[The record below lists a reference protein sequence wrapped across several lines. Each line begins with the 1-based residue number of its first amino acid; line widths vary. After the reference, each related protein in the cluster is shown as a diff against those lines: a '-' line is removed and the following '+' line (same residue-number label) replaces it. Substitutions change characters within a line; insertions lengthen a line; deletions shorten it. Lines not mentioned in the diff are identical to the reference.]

1 MLLSD
6 FFTVL
11 STGELGGVV
20 LGNRNGTGIAVED
33 YSTVV
38 SHINLGLT
46 ALHTRLLLREEE
58 VFVKEYDNIQLYY
71 LLPQYAISNTA
82 STEPYKYIVDSVFQP
97 FQGNVLKIEQVFNE
111 IGLDLPI
118 NDPNNR
124 MSVHTPQYNCL
135 QIPFAYATN
144 AVSVIYR
151 ANHPRIVVG
160 AGFDPAQVTL
170 EIPDQVV
177 EALACYV
184 GARAFIGNA
193 ADNGK
198 NDVNLHLTRFEQL
211 VQQLEQAD
219 LLNSNGGTNLKLRDN
234 GWV

>member
-11 STGELGGVV
+11 STGELSGVV
-20 LGNRNGTGIAVED
+20 LGNRNGAGIAEED

-38 SHINLGLT
+38 SHLNLGLT

-58 VFVKEYDNIQLYY
+58 VFVQEYDHIQLYR
-71 LLPQYAISNTA
+71 LSSQFAVSNTA
-82 STEPYKYIVDSVFQP
+82 STAPTKYIVDSVFQP
-97 FQGNVLKIEQVFNE
+97 FRDNVLKIEQVFNE

-124 MSVHTPQYNCL
+124 LSVHTPQYNCL
-135 QIPFAYATN
+135 QIPFAEASN

-151 ANHPRIVVG
+151 ANHPKIVIG

-170 EIPDQVV
+170 EIPDPVV
-177 EALACYV
+177 EALALYIS
-184 GARAFIGNA
+184 ARAFSANA
-193 ADNGK
+193 ADGGMK
-198 NDVNLHLTRFEQL
+198 NINLALTRYEQL
-211 VQQLEQAD
+211 VQQLEQLD
-219 LLNSNGGTNLKLRDN
+219 FLNTNGGTNLKLRDN